1 MVNLTGEDIAPNFK
15 DIQSGLATGEEL
27 FLAQSSDV
35 RTSTGITS
43 RRVTKTNRIIAA
55 TGREVTSVKTFEVT
69 TARRWRGPS
78 IERFAVN
85 GDGHAV
91 FGFNLINSIPT
102 SDDLFGWVNDL
113 DTFIKYHNVGLEKT
127 QIRSESTGTTQ
138 EASDENFSEASIKDR
153 LNYEASEKGNQ
164 NPAHYEGAGWAKLR
178 GVVHTPSLP
187 QVNVNVDSKQAEV
200 HA

>member
-15 DIQSGLATGEEL
+15 DIQSGLATGNEL
-27 FLAQSSDV
+27 FSAQSSDV
-35 RTSTGITS
+35 RTHTRITS
-43 RRVTKTNRIIAA
+43 RRVTNSNRIIAA

-85 GDGHAV
+85 EDGHAV
-91 FGFNLINSIPT
+91 FGFDLINSIPT

-127 QIRSESTGTTQ
+127 QVGTESTGDTQ
-138 EASDENFSEASIKDR
+138 RASDKNFSNSSIKDSLSSEAST
-153 LNYEASEKGNQ
+153 KGEQ
-164 NPAHYEGAGWAKLR
+164 NPAHNEGAGGAKLR
-178 GVVHTPSLP
+178 GIVHAPSLP
-187 QVNVNVDSKQAEV
+187 QVNVNVDSKKAQAHV
-200 HA
+200 